1 MERFK
6 DFIYSSGQI
15 FVFIVLIG
23 GLILGSFILM
33 AKRRLTP
40 SLKIQITN
48 SQQSIVHSG
57 QESQIQTNPKVSMVS
72 NIKKKKLQAFIININ
87 TAEAEDFQLLPGV
100 GPKTAERIIEYR
112 KNNGKFKQKEGIM
125 EVKGIGEG
133 KFEKWK
139 DLITID

>member
-23 GLILGSFILM
+23 SLILGSFILM
-33 AKRRLTP
+33 VKRRHSP
-40 SLKIQITN
+40 APKIQITN
-48 SQQSIVHSG
+48 SQQSIVHSQKG
-57 QESQIQTNPKVSMVS
+57 SQTNSTT
-72 NIKKKKLQAFIININ
+72 NISKRKPQTFTININ
-87 TAEAEDFQLLPGV
+87 QAELEDLQLLPGL

-125 EVKGIGEG
+125 NVKGIGEK

-139 DLITID
+139 DLITIN

>member
-1 MERFK
+1 MEKFR

-33 AKRRLTP
+33 TKRRLYP
-40 SLKIQITN
+40 EPKIQI
-48 SQQSIVHSG
+48 VHS
-57 QESQIQTNPKVSMVS
+57 QHVHQTISTTS
-72 NIKKKKLQAFIININ
+72 NISKEKPRSYIININ
-87 TAEAEDFQLLPGV
+87 TAEAEDLQLLPGI

-112 KNNGKFKQKEGIM
+112 KNNGKFKQKEDIM
-125 EVKGIGEG
+125 EIKGIGEK

-139 DLITID
+139 DLITIN

>member
-1 MERFK
+1 MEKFR

-33 AKRRLTP
+33 TKRRLYP
-40 SLKIQITN
+40 EPKIQIVHSQLHVH
-48 SQQSIVHSG
+48 SQQMYQATS
-57 QESQIQTNPKVSMVS
+57 TTS
-72 NIKKKKLQAFIININ
+72 NISKEKPRSYIININ
-87 TAEAEDFQLLPGV
+87 TAEKEDLELLPGI

-112 KNNGKFKQKEGIM
+112 KNNGKFKQKEDIM
-125 EVKGIGEG
+125 EIKGIGEK

-139 DLITID
+139 DLITIN

>member
-23 GLILGSFILM
+23 SLILGSFILM
-33 AKRRLTP
+33 VKRRHSP
-40 SLKIQITN
+40 APKIQITN
-48 SQQSIVHSG
+48 SQQSIVHSQKG
-57 QESQIQTNPKVSMVS
+57 SQTNSTTSTVS
-72 NIKKKKLQAFIININ
+72 NTFTININ
-87 TAEAEDFQLLPGV
+87 QAESEDLQLLPGV
-100 GPKTAERIIEYR
+100 GPKLAEGIIAYR

-125 EVKGIGEG
+125 NVKGIGEK

-139 DLITID
+139 DLITIN